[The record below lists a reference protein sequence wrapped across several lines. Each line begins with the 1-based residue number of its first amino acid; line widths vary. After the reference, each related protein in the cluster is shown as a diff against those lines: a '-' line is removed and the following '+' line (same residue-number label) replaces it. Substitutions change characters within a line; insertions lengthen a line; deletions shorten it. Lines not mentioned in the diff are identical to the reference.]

1 MSDTEVKLRAI
12 IADTLGVSGSEIHP
26 DVDFLKDLQ
35 MDSLDLIEVIMEVER
50 VFGITIPD
58 QEVTNDILNYKS
70 FLEYIEGKIN
80 PGITP

>member
-12 IADTLGVSGSEIHP
+12 IADTLGVSGSEIRP

-35 MDSLDLIEVIMEVER
+35 MDSLDLIEVIMEIEK
-50 VFGITIPD
+50 VFGIMIPD

-80 PGITP
+80 PDITP